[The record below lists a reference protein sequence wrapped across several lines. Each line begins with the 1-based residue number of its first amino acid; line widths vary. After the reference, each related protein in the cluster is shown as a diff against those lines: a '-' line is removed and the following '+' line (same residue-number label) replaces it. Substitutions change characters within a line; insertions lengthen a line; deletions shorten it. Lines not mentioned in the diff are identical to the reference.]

1 MSTITAIYERGVLRP
16 LTPLSL
22 PEHARVQIQVQQV
35 STPDDATAHRGRV
48 REVLVAA
55 GLSLPASPSIPTAD
69 ILSDEQREEL
79 ALRFSAPRPLSD
91 LIMEERE
98 SR

>member
-1 MSTITAIYERGVLRP
+1 MNTITAIYERGVLRP

-22 PEHARVQIQVQQV
+22 PEHARVQIQFQQV
-35 STPDDATAHRGRV
+35 PAPDDANAHRVRV
-48 REVLVAA
+48 RDVLVAA
-55 GLSLPASPSIPTAD
+55 GLSLPASPSVPTAD

-79 ALRFSAPRPLSD
+79 ALRFSGPRPLSD
-91 LIMEERE
+91 LIIEERE

>member
-1 MSTITAIYERGVLRP
+1 MNTITAIYERGVLRP

-35 STPDDATAHRGRV
+35 SAPDDASAQRGRV

-55 GLSLPASPSIPTAD
+55 GLSLPASPNVPRAD

-79 ALRFSAPRPLSD
+79 ALRFSAPPPLSD
-91 LIMEERE
+91 LIIEERE